1 MKFKVG
7 DRIKYNNNI
16 SSDSSYGTI
25 VEVRGNWLDY
35 GVRFDIKS
43 KELHN
48 LNGECEDNLV
58 WYCSEEFMESATLD
72 ILKKIDDK
80 INS

>member
-7 DRIKYNNNI
+7 DRVKYNNNI
-16 SSDSSYGTI
+16 SDFGYGTI

-35 GVRFDIKS
+35 GIRFDVKR

-48 LNGECEDNLV
+48 LGGECEDNHG
-58 WYCSEEFMESATLD
+58 WYCSEEFVESAVLN
-72 ILKKIDDK
+72 ILKKIDNK